1 MLRVCF
7 VNNSEFFYKD
17 SYSFVVLL
25 LSVGFT
31 IKKAA
36 IILKK
41 TITVFV
47 VLLMVQAVDRSPRAW
62 LSPGVILIT

>member
-1 MLRVCF
+1 VI
-7 VNNSEFFYKD
+7 
-17 SYSFVVLL
+17 LL
-25 LSVGFT
+25 LSVVFT

-41 TITVFV
+41 TIAVFV
-47 VLLMVQAVDRSPRAW
+47 VLLMVQAVDRSPRAH